1 MIPDSATTAGTS
13 YPLRLTGSGR
23 RADTRRALAADRE
36 RTGHDMITK
45 FDSLYAGHVDMDDIG
60 YGGAAVN
67 SRVFPNEHLV
77 TTFAK
82 SRNLARLLD
91 RRGYDT
97 FWLAEHH
104 FPREGFEIIPNG
116 LLLGKMLGEP
126 EGGVPPPVEPARQ
139 EIGRAHV

>member
-36 RTGHDMITK
+36 RRGHDMITK

-67 SRVFPNEHLV
+67 SRVFPTEHTV
-77 TTFAK
+77 TTYANA
-82 SRNLARLLD
+82 RTLARLLGGC
-91 RRGYDT
+91 GYDT
-97 FWLAEHH
+97 FSLAEHH
-104 FPREGFEIIPNG
+104 FQRRGCGRIQDVRRLALRLRHPAPG
-116 LLLGKMLGEP
+116 P
-126 EGGVPPPVEPARQ
+126 EM
-139 EIGRAHV
+139 